1 MSRFFFV
8 LLQLLLT
15 LVVLGTAAWG
25 VGLLIFRLPGAIGIA
40 GAIGFGIAGL
50 AGAVGIWSGAP
61 RLPLSFAVLFI
72 GLIGWWASLQPSHS
86 RDWIPELARL
96 PQIARDGDRLT
107 VTNLRDFRW
116 RTETDY
122 DQRWETRSY
131 DLSRI
136 EGVDLFLSYWSGE
149 AIAHLLV
156 SFTFADSSPL
166 TFSIEVRREKGEEW
180 SSLAGFF
187 RVYEMAYVAA
197 DERDVVGLRTH
208 ARGED
213 VRMFRLRISPERAG
227 EVLLAYVADVNRLAR
242 EPRWYNTITTNC
254 TTVVYRL
261 VGSLA
266 PGWQFSLPLDPRVV
280 LSGYLPG
287 YLRDIGAVRQDLSLD
302 QLVQQGKISAR
313 ARSVTLDSPEF
324 SRVIREGV
332 PTGRSQP

>member
-1 MSRFFFV
+1 MSRLLLV

-15 LVVLGTAAWG
+15 IVVVGATTWG
-25 VGLLIFRLPGAIGIA
+25 AGLLVFRLSGTIGIA
-40 GAIGFGIAGL
+40 AAIGFGLAGL
-50 AGAVGIWSGAP
+50 AGAIGLWSGAP
-61 RLPLSFAVLFI
+61 RLPLAFAMLFV
-72 GLIGWWASLQPSHS
+72 GLLGWWAGLQPSHS

-116 RTETDY
+116 RTEADY

-156 SFTFADSSPL
+156 SFTFADASPL
-166 TFSIEVRREKGEEW
+166 AFSIEVRRETGEEW

-213 VRMFRLRISPERAG
+213 VRMFRLRISPERAR

-287 YLRDIGAVRQDLSLD
+287 YLRDIGAVRQDMPLA

-313 ARSVTLDSPEF
+313 ARTATLDNPEF

-332 PTGRSQP
+332 PMSQP

>member
-1 MSRFFFV
+1 MRRLLIV

-15 LVVLGTAAWG
+15 LVVLGAASWG
-25 VGLLIFRLPGAIGIA
+25 AGLLFFRLPGATGIA
-40 GAIGFGIAGL
+40 AAIGFGLAGL
-50 AGAVGIWSGAP
+50 AGAIGLWTGAP
-61 RLPLSFAVLFI
+61 RLPLAFAVLFVS
-72 GLIGWWASLQPSHS
+72 LLGWWGSMKPSHE
-86 RDWIPELARL
+86 RNWIPELAHL

-116 RTETDY
+116 RTEADY

-156 SFTFADSSPL
+156 SFTFADTSPL

-213 VRMFRLRISPERAG
+213 VRMFRLRISPERARD
-227 EVLLAYVADVNRLAR
+227 VLLAYVADVNRLAR

-261 VGSLA
+261 VGSVA

-287 YLRDIGAVRQDLSLD
+287 YLRDIGAIEQDLPLE
-302 QLVQQGKISAR
+302 QLVQQSKISAK
-313 ARSVTLDSPEF
+313 ARTVPLDSPNF
-324 SRVIREGV
+324 SRVIREGE
-332 PTGRSQP
+332 PAARN